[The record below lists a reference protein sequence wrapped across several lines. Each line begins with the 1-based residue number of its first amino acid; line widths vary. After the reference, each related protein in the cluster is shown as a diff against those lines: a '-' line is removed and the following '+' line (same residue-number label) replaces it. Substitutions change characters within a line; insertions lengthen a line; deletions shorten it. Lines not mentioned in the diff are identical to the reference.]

1 MKLKDFLKQLND
13 AINSNP
19 YITEM
24 EIEYIDIIS
33 DDINIAVDI
42 INNKLEIY

>member
-24 EIEYIDIIS
+24 EIEYNIS
-33 DDINIAVDI
+33 FPMISI
-42 INNKLEIY
+42 